1 MKIPLISK
9 MFYFIVHSVFRCKKT
24 FLVFQVSI
32 ATIIQELKKAM
43 LKEGGRHN
51 VIQLTD
57 QQDRQQQHSQS
68 QQRKHQ
74 SEKLHVDRRQQKCRQ
89 CHRCHQYDQHHQQ
102 NLREN

>member
-1 MKIPLISK
+1 M
-9 MFYFIVHSVFRCKKT
+9 VHPVFRYKNY

-32 ATIIQELKKAM
+32 ATIIRELKKAM
-43 LKEGGRHN
+43 LKEDGRHN

-74 SEKLHVDRRQQKCRQ
+74 SEKLHVDRHQQKCRQ